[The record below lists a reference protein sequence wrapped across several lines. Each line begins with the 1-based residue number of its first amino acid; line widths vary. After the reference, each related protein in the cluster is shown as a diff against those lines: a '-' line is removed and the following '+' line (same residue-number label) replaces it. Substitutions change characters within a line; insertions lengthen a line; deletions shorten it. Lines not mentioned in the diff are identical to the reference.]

1 LFHTRSPT
9 PSRAPFRTEYGLPEE
24 LCVGAGA
31 GIGVGLC
38 ATANARKA
46 TPAAR
51 LDSLTDR
58 LDRIEATLSD
68 HSASIATLGG
78 RAQDTEAHLQ
88 RLILAIEKLV
98 ERQSKRAEAADG
110 DVERKRPRPA
120 RAV

>member
-1 LFHTRSPT
+1 M
-9 PSRAPFRTEYGLPEE
+9 GL
-24 LCVGAGA
+24 LKNFAIGAGA
-31 GIGVGLC
+31 GIAVGLC
-38 ATANARKA
+38 ATVNARKA

-98 ERQSKRAEAADG
+98 ERQAQTAEAADG
-110 DVERKRPRPA
+110 EKRPRLA